1 MTDSAAAECRA
12 ALGLLRLFQ
21 SNRRDFIDKLRMKGG
36 VFADIGGL
44 FNEDL
49 DAMGVAAD
57 ALLRVLAEHDEGA
70 GR

>member
-70 GR
+70 RQ